1 MKSFKMSVLVLCMAA
16 ISTGVH
22 AGKLESSVRNF
33 WSAVDMG
40 DFDKAAQYLSSD
52 IQVFMPLSPTPLN
65 LEAYKGVGMA
75 FRTGFPDIQHKI
87 AECTEGTMTLAVRGL
102 FLGTNTGSLMG
113 NPPTGN
119 RVELPFLQYWTF
131 DAAGKAIRIEIAFD
145 LTAFN
150 AQLMKGV
157 SNKDLA
163 NTLMAELNKHNLN
176 GVIKNCASDAKFYGW
191 EPQAGDAE
199 GYRKAMMEILDAF
212 PDAKFLILDVIA
224 EGDKVVVRHQLEGT
238 HTGAAF
244 KGVSATNRK
253 ILVPATVIFQFRN
266 GKATDLWLNA
276 DALGMMIQLGAFP
289 VSK

>member
-1 MKSFKMSVLVLCMAA
+1 MKSFKMSVFVLCMAA

-191 EPQAGDAE
+191 EPQAVDAE

-253 ILVPATVIFQFRN
+253 IVVPATVIFQFRN